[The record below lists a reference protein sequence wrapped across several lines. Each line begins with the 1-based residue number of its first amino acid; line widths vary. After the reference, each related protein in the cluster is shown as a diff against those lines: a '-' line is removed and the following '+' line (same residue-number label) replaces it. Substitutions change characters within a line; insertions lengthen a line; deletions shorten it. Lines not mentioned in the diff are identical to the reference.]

1 MPGVRCV
8 GVVFEDDEVFVA
20 VSGEVHDVRTE
31 LGDAVQQVA
40 RGRGRADIEFDQVS
54 VQRGLDGGSDTLLL
68 SPDAQIAF
76 GGRAE
81 QQHPQLLGLGCT
93 QFPERFADS
102 MFRAVEARFGRRAF
116 GGCAP
121 ISRGLLSLA
130 LPFRRVGLG
139 ALCSCELGLE
149 VCFLLTVAGGLGLPL
164 VRFASGGRGLRV
176 TLRGPAQLRFLC
188 RRALG
193 LRRLLTCL
201 VRLST
206 LLRLLV
212 PVLTG
217 LLLRVD
223 ALLALALQ
231 LPAVLL

>member
-1 MPGVRCV
+1 
-8 GVVFEDDEVFVA
+8 
-20 VSGEVHDVRTE
+20 SGEVHDVRTE

-149 VCFLLTVAGGLGLPL
+149 VCFLLTGSRRPW
-164 VRFASGGRGLRV
+164 
-176 TLRGPAQLRFLC
+176 PATCSLRF
-188 RRALG
+188 RRTRPPCHAARPG
-193 LRRLLTCL
+193 
-201 VRLST
+201 ST
-206 LLRLLV
+206 SISVSPRSW
-212 PVLTG
+212 
-217 LLLRVD
+217 
-223 ALLALALQ
+223 
-231 LPAVLL
+231 